1 MMQAIKKGHE
11 EIKKITAFIN
21 DIVAEIG
28 KPKFEY
34 QSAEVPKELY
44 DAVYDLAYEEMR
56 KAVLTDDKTVR
67 DSRVAA
73 LTEEVQQKLAEEF
86 PESASII
93 SEAMYKIEK
102 KIVRNIYSKKGKGW
116 TAEDSMRSGL
126 CLQQCHCCLEHMDQ
140 VFSREARHR

>member
-1 MMQAIKKGHE
+1 M
-11 EIKKITAFIN
+11 
-21 DIVAEIG
+21 
-28 KPKFEY
+28 
-34 QSAEVPKELY
+34 PKELY

-67 DSRVAA
+67 DSGVAA

-86 PESASII
+86 PKVLPLSQRQCIKSKRKL
-93 SEAMYKIEK
+93 SG
-102 KIVRNIYSKKGKGW
+102 NIYSKKGKGW